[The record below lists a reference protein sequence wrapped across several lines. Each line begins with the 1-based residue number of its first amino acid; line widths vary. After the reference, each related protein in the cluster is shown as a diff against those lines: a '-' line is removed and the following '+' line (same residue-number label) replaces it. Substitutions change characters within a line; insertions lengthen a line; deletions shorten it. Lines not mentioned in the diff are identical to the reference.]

1 MTDIPAA
8 LGISQMTRLKGYV
21 ERRQA
26 IAQRYNDLLKDLP
39 LTLPW
44 QHPDSYSAYHLY
56 VVRLQLDRIECS
68 HRQVFEALRAKEIIV
83 NLHYIP
89 VHTQPYYQKMG
100 FGHGDF
106 PCSEQYYR
114 EAISLPI
121 YPGITDMSQIQVC
134 NAIREILQS

>member
-1 MTDIPAA
+1 
-8 LGISQMTRLKGYV
+8 
-21 ERRQA
+21 
-26 IAQRYNDLLKDLP
+26 
-39 LTLPW
+39 
-44 QHPDSYSAYHLY
+44 
-56 VVRLQLDRIECS
+56 
-68 HRQVFEALRAKEIIV
+68 EIMV